1 MPSEVSAV
9 VSLTIVGIVV
19 VTSLGAYIVGTR
31 VFALSRDKLVAAV
44 MEMLECLGLTV
55 VFLLV
60 NLAAGTALVLG
71 LRTLTGRFI
80 SIYWLNDTSF
90 VVLSLVQALAFHCW
104 RRRPK

>member
-1 MPSEVSAV
+1 M
-9 VSLTIVGIVV
+9 TIVGIVI

-31 VFALSRDKLVAAV
+31 VFALSRDKLVAAI
-44 MEMLECLGLTV
+44 MEMLECLGLTI
-55 VFLLV
+55 VFLFI

-80 SIYWLNDTSF
+80 SIYWLNDTSL

-104 RRRPK
+104 QRRPKGGSAI